1 MSIYHLEAQI
11 IGRSEGRNAVACAA
25 YRAGEKLYCD
35 ESQEYK
41 NYDRKQHITYK
52 AIMLPA
58 NAPKEYADRA
68 TLWNAVQK
76 IEKNK
81 NAQLCRELNI
91 ALPVEFDQ
99 KKQITV
105 LNEFL
110 QPFVERGMIADV
122 AIHDIKGNPHAHVM
136 LTMRAMDEQGKWLP
150 KKVKKYILDEN
161 GNKIPELDK
170 KGIQKKEKNGKKI
183 WKYETVST
191 TDWDNTELI
200 NDMRASWANVC
211 NKYLTPEKHIDHR
224 SHKARGLEI
233 MPTVHIG
240 VAAAA
245 LERKGIKTER
255 GNKNRKIREYNAYV
269 VKVKTELN
277 AAAKVIMEKAEEIRR
292 EQTEIAKRYLEQIT
306 AVNREQQAVGREQQD
321 TYRTISSAAT
331 AAQQRA
337 EQLRAAIA
345 GARGI
350 VQPVLAAGASQ
361 APGAGREILTDDKRP
376 GSQGSPASISVPG
389 NGAGAAGAAERAGQ
403 PQGQDL
409 DIEAKIAELNAKKS
423 DYKRNYIRD
432 RYKRYNTL
440 MPHGHE
446 QLLYK
451 AQLLVNQDLIQA
463 RRVAADIITKQ
474 AEELEA
480 KISREI
486 EEKQKPANIE
496 ISRLKAELA
505 KDTKAWQ
512 EYSKNA
518 SILDKML
525 GIYKKNEQIRAQRVQ
540 ETKEAIATLERAKA
554 EIKSEYSREIRKLET
569 LNKDIDRL
577 RSQIPTGY
585 KDTIKSAKFR
595 HDEYL
600 EDLQKIIARRPELN
614 ENKAM
619 RKADQDWRLH
629 TIQKN
634 IDSAI
639 SRKVLANPQYQERV
653 AQKAAEIK
661 QARRAK
667 AAAQRAAA
675 SKPTR
680 SRSRSKSRDDDYS
693 R

>member
-25 YRAGEKLYCD
+25 YRAGEKLYC
-35 ESQEYK
+35 EETQAYK
-41 NYDRKQHITYK
+41 NFDRKQHITYK
-52 AIMLPA
+52 AIMLPP
-58 NAPKEYADRA
+58 NAPREYADRA

-81 NAQLCRELNI
+81 NAQLCREFNI
-91 ALPVEFDQ
+91 ALPIEFSEEQ
-99 KKQITV
+99 QIAV

-110 QPFVERGMIADV
+110 QPLVDRGMIADIS
-122 AIHDIKGNPHAHVM
+122 IHEIKGNPHAHVM
-136 LTMRAMDEQGKWLP
+136 LTMRAMDEQGRWLP

-191 TDWDNTELI
+191 TDWDSKDLI

-211 NKYLTPEKHIDHR
+211 NKYLTTDKHIDHR
-224 SHKARGLEI
+224 SYKARGLDI
-233 MPTVHIG
+233 KPTVHIG

-245 LERKGIKTER
+245 LERKGIRTER
-255 GNKNRKIREYNAYV
+255 GNKNRRIKEYNKYV
-269 VKVKTELN
+269 TKMQTELN
-277 AAAKVIMEKAEEIRR
+277 AAAKQIMEKAEQVRK
-292 EQTEIAKRYLEQIT
+292 EQNEIARRYLEQIT

-321 TYRTISSAAT
+321 TYRTISSAAA

-337 EQLRAAIA
+337 ASIRESIARARA
-345 GARGI
+345 I
-350 VQPVLAAGASQ
+350 VQPVLAAGAS
-361 APGAGREILTDDKRP
+361 PSPETGREISTNDQRP
-376 GSQGSPASISVPG
+376 GDQGSPASIHIPRDREGTS
-389 NGAGAAGAAERAGQ
+389 GAAATAGQ

-409 DIEAKIAELNAKKS
+409 DLEAQIAELNAKKS
-423 DYKRNYIRD
+423 DYKRDYIRD

-440 MPHGHE
+440 MPAGHE

-451 AQLLVNQDLIQA
+451 AQLLVNQDVIQA
-463 RRVAADIITKQ
+463 RHIAADILTKQ
-474 AEELEA
+474 AEAFEA
-480 KISREI
+480 KLSREI
-486 EEKQKPANIE
+486 EEKQKPANAE
-496 ISRLKAELA
+496 ISRLKAELT

-554 EIKSEYSREIRKLET
+554 EITGEYSKEIRKLET

-600 EDLQKIIARRPELN
+600 QDLQKIIARRPELN

-619 RKADQDWRLH
+619 RKADQEWRLH
-629 TIQKN
+629 KIQQN
-634 IDSAI
+634 IDTAI
-639 SRKVLANPQYQERV
+639 SRKVLANPQYQQR
-653 AQKAAEIK
+653 AADKAAQLE
-661 QARRAK
+661 QARHAK
-667 AAAQRAAA
+667 AAQKTAT
-675 SKPTR
+675 KTTTR
-680 SRSRSKSRDDDYS
+680 TTRRGKSRDDDYS